1 MIIWITGISGSGKS
15 TISNAILKKYKK
27 NIPNLVNIDGDAVR
41 DLYADKLGYKVK
53 DRIKQIKRVQ
63 NICMFLENQ
72 GLVVIASALYSN
84 DKLLEWN
91 KNNFKNYFEI
101 FLDADIALVKQRDPK
116 NIYKNFEAGTESDV
130 VGLDIKYN
138 IPKNPDLIVD
148 FNKNKTINSVVNRII
163 NSIEIF
169 KN

>member
-1 MIIWITGISGSGKS
+1 
-15 TISNAILKKYKK
+15 
-27 NIPNLVNIDGDAVR
+27 
-41 DLYADKLGYKVK
+41 
-53 DRIKQIKRVQ
+53 
-63 NICMFLENQ
+63 MFLENQ

>member
-15 TISNAILKKYKK
+15 TISNAIIKKYK
-27 NIPNLVNIDGDAVR
+27 NSLPNLVNIDGDAVR
-41 DLYADKLGYKVK
+41 SLYEDKLGYKVK
-53 DRIKQIKRVQ
+53 DRIQQIKRIQ

-72 GLVVIASALYSN
+72 GLVVITSALYSN

-91 KNNFKNYFEI
+91 RNNFKNYFEI
-101 FLDADIALVKQRDPK
+101 FLDADLDLVKKRDPK
-116 NIYKNFEAGTESDV
+116 NIYKNFEAGTESNV

-138 IPKNPDLIVD
+138 IPKNPNLIID

>member
-15 TISNAILKKYKK
+15 TISNAILKKYKNK
-27 NIPNLVNIDGDAVR
+27 IPNLVNIDGDAVR

-63 NICMFLENQ
+63 NICIFLEKQ
-72 GLVVIASALYSN
+72 GLIVIASALYAN

-91 KNNFKNYFEI
+91 RNNFKNYFEI
-101 FLDADIALVKQRDPK
+101 FLKADIGLVKKRDPK
-116 NIYKNFEAGTESDV
+116 NIYKKFEAGAELNV

-138 IPKNPDLIVD
+138 IPKNPDLIID
-148 FNKNKTINSVVNRII
+148 FNKNKTIDSVVNRII